1 MRNIHG
7 EWVVLMGS
15 EYYTG
20 EVSSIHKGGGGGGI
34 VIKGSKT
41 DSPLLLLPKNDQF
54 LKIDHISRV
63 MSLTLS

>member
-1 MRNIHG
+1 MRNSWG
-7 EWVVLMGS
+7 VN
-15 EYYTG
+15 
-20 EVSSIHKGGGGGGI
+20 SIQGKLVAFTKGGGRI

>member
-1 MRNIHG
+1 MN
-7 EWVVLMGS
+7 
-15 EYYTG
+15 
-20 EVSSIHKGGGGGGI
+20 SIQGKLVAFTKGGGGGGGGGI
-34 VIKGSKT
+34 VIKGSRT

>member
-1 MRNIHG
+1 MN
-7 EWVVLMGS
+7 
-15 EYYTG
+15 
-20 EVSSIHKGGGGGGI
+20 SIQGKLVAFTKGGGGGGGGGKI